1 MLTASNLSAL
11 RGLRHGFLTRRG
23 GVSTGLYSSLNTGF
37 GADDPRE
44 NVLENRRR
52 ALHRIGADSAC
63 LVTGEQTHSTTV
75 HIVQDSTESP
85 RADALVTNQPQI
97 ALGVLTADCGPVL
110 FAEPDAR
117 IIGTAH
123 AGWQGAFGGI
133 CAATVATMEQLGAK
147 RARIQVAVGP
157 CIAQQSYEVGSEF
170 FARFCGDSTD
180 NAAFF
185 LPSTRENHHLFDLRG
200 YIRDGLGKAGLESIE
215 ILQNDSYREE
225 DLFFSWR
232 RSCHR
237 NEADYGRGLSVICLD
252 Q

>member
-1 MLTASNLSAL
+1 MLAATNLSAL
-11 RGLRHGFLTRRG
+11 CGLRHGFLTRRG

-37 GADDPRE
+37 SADDSRE

-52 ALHRIGADSAC
+52 ALHRIGANSAC
-63 LVTGEQTHSTTV
+63 LITGQQTHSTTV
-75 HIVQDSTESP
+75 HIVQNSTESP
-85 RADALVTNQPQI
+85 CADALVTNQPQI

-110 FAEPDAR
+110 FADPHAR
-117 IIGTAH
+117 IIATAH

-133 CAATVATMEQLGAK
+133 CAATVTTMEQLGAK
-147 RARIQVAVGP
+147 RAHIQTAIGP
-157 CIAQQSYEVGSEF
+157 CIAQKSYEVGPEF
-170 FARFCGDSTD
+170 FTRFCADHAD

-185 LPSTRENHHLFDLRG
+185 LPSAREGHHLFDLRG
-200 YIRDGLGKAGLESIE
+200 YIRGCLEKAGIESVE
-215 ILQNDSYREE
+215 VLQNDSYREE

-232 RSCHR
+232 RTCHR